1 MVHSEFGQDR
11 LTQPHPLKAF
21 ELARWVRSKVLSS
34 YFQRSRSGSL
44 GSFCKTILFFA
55 ARGGVVKPR
64 QPLRDLNPFDSIFLI
79 LRRVVSAPGL
89 LPPRFPS
96 SPRGYHLAA
105 CLASALTRPL
115 WNAYSCSVK
124 VPQRWQRNERS
135 QWE

>member
-96 SPRGYHLAA
+96 SLEGKALATYLL
-105 CLASALTRPL
+105 CLTRL
-115 WNAYSCSVK
+115 SRKAYSGSVK
-124 VPQRWQRNERS
+124 VPQRWQWNERS
-135 QWE
+135 H